1 MKSSLIVV
9 LIALTA
15 AIIAVEE
22 DTSSSLQTCSYW
34 SSSGNQYRFY
44 GLGYFGVDNYGWM
57 NATDT
62 KGNVWSF
69 QVCQYYAINSDD
81 VDNSYNPCPTGSS
94 VCVAQSEDGQILNRG
109 SASTAKFNDLPN
121 EAEGFEVMFG
131 SSDDDEVKTV
141 IDFVCSAEDY
151 VPVITSIQ
159 SDDKFTTITVNS
171 TEACQ
176 TEIWYGDDGDY
187 ESNTVRIDG
196 GFLFF
201 ALVFLVGACCSLCC
215 CCCLARR
222 RRVQRNKDIA
232 MKQFSNIAFQ
242 PIPSANKG
250 NVTGVHQQTVPLPA
264 YNPYL
269 VQQPQFVYYYPHQQ
283 QQQVQPPIVP
293 LQVVDNDEKL
303 AKELQAQF
311 DREAQV

>member
-1 MKSSLIVV
+1 MKSLIVV

-15 AIIAVEE
+15 IIVAVEE
-22 DTSSSLQTCSYW
+22 DTSSSLQTCNYY
-34 SSSGNQYRFY
+34 SSSGNWYRFY
-44 GLGYFGVDNYGWM
+44 GLGYFGENNQGWI
-57 NATDT
+57 NGSDS

-69 QVCQYYAINSDD
+69 QVCQYYAVNSEEDSD
-81 VDNSYNPCPTGSS
+81 SYNPCPTGSS
-94 VCVAQSEDGQILNRG
+94 VCVAQSEDGQVLNRG
-109 SASTAKFNDLPN
+109 STATAMFNDLPN
-121 EAEGFEVMFG
+121 GAEGFEVMFG
-131 SSDDDEVKTV
+131 SSDDEEVKTV
-141 IDFVCSAEDY
+141 IDFVCSSVNY
-151 VPVITSIQ
+151 VPLITSIQ

-171 TEACQ
+171 TDACQ
-176 TEIWYGDDGDY
+176 STEVWYVDADY

-201 ALVFLVGACCSLCC
+201 ALVFLVGAVCSLCC

-242 PIPSANKG
+242 PIPSVNRG
-250 NVTGVHQQTVPLPA
+250 NVTGVHQQTTVPLPA

-269 VQQPQFVYYYPHQQ
+269 VQQQPQFVYYYPHQQ
-283 QQQVQPPIVP
+283 QQVVPPVVP
-293 LQVVDNDEKL
+293 LQTVDNDEKL
-303 AKELQAQF
+303 AKQLQAQF